1 GGSAFSPASIITNR
15 RAEAQVADL
24 ADDVGCPSTTSE
36 EIVACL
42 RQLPARVLNDAQTKL
57 LAISG
62 PFQYWGPVVD
72 EVYLQ
77 EPLAKALQRPQLQK
91 VDLLIGSAQQDGLI
105 SRAKAIK
112 KFEES
117 QGRANSKTAFYQAL
131 QNSLG
136 GEDSNLFIEDA
147 ATWYYSLEHST
158 DDYSTFSRALEN
170 ATRDQFITCPI
181 ISMANHWAANSR
193 GNVFMYHVPES
204 SSQSS
209 SGFELLL
216 DVQYAF
222 GLPFY
227 PKYEEQYTLE
237 EKRLSLQIME
247 YISNFVNSG
256 NPNYRHSFSRKMS
269 PLLPPWPMFLP
280 SDDGDNYKEFT
291 ISMPTLKG
299 LKKADCSFWSDYIR
313 RLKASTGSESNG
325 EQSAEAPSKGLA
337 FNESQPVGD
346 KVAYSR

>member
-1 GGSAFSPASIITNR
+1 M
-15 RAEAQVADL
+15 
-24 ADDVGCPSTTSE
+24 
-36 EIVACL
+36 ACL

-62 PFQYWGPVVD
+62 PFQYWGPVMD
-72 EVYLQ
+72 GVYLR
-77 EPLAKALQRPQLQK
+77 EPLAKSLQRSQLRK

-136 GEDSNLFIEDA
+136 GEDSNKFIEDA

-158 DDYSTFSRALEN
+158 DDYSSFSRALEN
-170 ATRDQFITCPI
+170 ATRDQFIMCPVI
-181 ISMANHWAANSR
+181 NMANHWAANSR

-204 SSQSS
+204 YSQSS
-209 SGFELLL
+209 SGLELLL

-227 PKYEEQYTLE
+227 PKYDERFTLD
-237 EKRLSLQIME
+237 EKRLSLQIMQ

-256 NPNYRHSFSRKMS
+256 NPNYPHSFSRRMS
-269 PLLPPWPMFLP
+269 RLMPLWPMFLP
-280 SDDGDNYKEFT
+280 NDDGDNYKEFT
-291 ISMPTLKG
+291 ASLPTLKG
-299 LKKADCSFWSDYIR
+299 LKKEDCSFWSDYIR
-313 RLKASTGSESNG
+313 RLKESTGSASNG
-325 EQSAEAPSKGLA
+325 EQSAENSSSEAPSEGVTSQ
-337 FNESQPVGD
+337 ESQPVGD